1 MSLCFQR
8 WLRRKPRLA
17 MTRPPRYE
25 TANRQQVELQPCD
38 LEALLPPGHAARL
51 VWRFVEGLDL
61 TALYTAIKARE
72 GGPGRPPIDPK
83 ILVALWLYATI
94 DGVGSAREVDR
105 LCYAHDAYR
114 WIRGGVS
121 LNYHTLS
128 DFRVA
133 HQAVLNDLL

>member
-38 LEALLPPGHAARL
+38 LEPLLPPGHAARL

-61 TALYTAIKARE
+61 TALYAAIKARE
-72 GGPGRPPIDPK
+72 DGPGRPAIDPK
-83 ILVALWLYATI
+83 ILMCVVVVRHHRRGRQRTR
-94 DGVGSAREVDR
+94 VGSPVLRARR
-105 LCYAHDAYR
+105 LSVYSR
-114 WIRGGVS
+114 RGLGE
-121 LNYHTLS
+121 LPHA
-128 DFRVA
+128 R
-133 HQAVLNDLL
+133 